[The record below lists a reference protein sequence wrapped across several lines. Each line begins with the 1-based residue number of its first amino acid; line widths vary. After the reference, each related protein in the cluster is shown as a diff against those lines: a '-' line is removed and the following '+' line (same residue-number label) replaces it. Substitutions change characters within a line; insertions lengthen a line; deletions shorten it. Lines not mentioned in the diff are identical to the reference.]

1 MTRRTRISVS
11 VGLLSMSVTA
21 VATAASTTATA
32 NGSSAAVLLTAALVG
47 VVLTFLVWSD
57 ELDRSSLRR
66 SRAVQRRELPR

>member
-1 MTRRTRISVS
+1 
-11 VGLLSMSVTA
+11 MSVTA

-32 NGSSAAVLLTAALVG
+32 NGSSAAALLTAALVG

>member
-1 MTRRTRISVS
+1 
-11 VGLLSMSVTA
+11 MSATA

-32 NGSSAAVLLTAALVG
+32 NGSSAAALLTAALVC

-66 SRAVQRRELPR
+66 ARATQRSSQPR